1 MFAQHISWKIENRER
16 QKDMLR
22 DTAPPTCKSHTVCL
36 YSWPLYIYTQN
47 LNPEPPKT
55 FVQF

>member
-22 DTAPPTCKSHTVCL
+22 DTAPPHVNRTLCVYTAG
-36 YSWPLYIYTQN
+36 PYIYIQN

>member
-36 YSWPLYIYTQN
+36 YSWPLFIYIYTK
-47 LNPEPPKT
+47 PKP
-55 FVQF
+55 